1 MTELDELKL
10 MTAWDVEPTLTGEEL
25 EDLLGSASKEDAS
38 GLAPGD
44 DEWEPTYDL
53 NRAAAHVW
61 LVKAAR
67 ASATVEAASED
78 TGNATS
84 RVFRNCL
91 AMARFFSARRSG
103 TVFTG

>member
-1 MTELDELKL
+1 MTKLDELKL
-10 MTAWDVEPTLTGEEL
+10 LTAWDVEPALTEEEL
-25 EDLLGSASKEDAS
+25 EGLLGTASKEDAA

-44 DEWEPTYDL
+44 EGWEPTYDL
-53 NRAAAHVW
+53 NRAAARVW

-84 RVFRNCL
+84 RVFENCL
-91 AMARFFSARRSG
+91 AMARLYSAKRSAAA
-103 TVFTG
+103 FTG

>member
-1 MTELDELKL
+1 MTKLDELKL
-10 MTAWDVEPTLTGEEL
+10 LTAWDVEPTLTEEEL
-25 EDLLGSASKEDAS
+25 EDLLGTASKQDAA
-38 GLAPGD
+38 GLVPGD

-53 NRAAAHVW
+53 NRAAARVW

-78 TGNATS
+78 TGTATS
-84 RVFRNCL
+84 RVFQNCL
-91 AMARFFSARRSG
+91 AMARLFSAKRSG

>member
-1 MTELDELKL
+1 MTKLDELKL
-10 MTAWDVEPTLTGEEL
+10 LTAWDVEPTLTEEEL
-25 EDLLGSASKEDAS
+25 EDLLGAASKEDAA

-44 DEWEPTYDL
+44 EDWEPTYDL
-53 NRAAAHVW
+53 DRAAARVW

-78 TGNATS
+78 TGTATS
-84 RVFRNCL
+84 RVFENCL
-91 AMARFFSARRSG
+91 AMVRFYSAKRSG